1 MQMTNFGSPTVAAYY
16 VALYSQPAARRKGCS
31 RALSTSLIG
40 PSLMRKRLEILGSRY
55 DWFVPLPE
63 IPEIVK
69 IFREMIG
76 LVSHSSYQ
84 LSKLQKPFRQKC
96 RVARSGIPLLDFV
109 PNTLE
114 GSCDQSNPEWP
125 PCVRPVSRMQVAVLA
140 VA

>member
-31 RALSTSLIG
+31 RALSKLLIG
-40 PSLMRKRLEILGSRY
+40 PSLMRKRLQILGSRY

-84 LSKLQKPFRQKC
+84 LS
-96 RVARSGIPLLDFV
+96 
-109 PNTLE
+109 
-114 GSCDQSNPEWP
+114 
-125 PCVRPVSRMQVAVLA
+125 
-140 VA
+140 

>member
-1 MQMTNFGSPTVAAYY
+1 MQQSAVEIAD
-16 VALYSQPAARRKGCS
+16 R
-31 RALSTSLIG
+31 
-40 PSLMRKRLEILGSRY
+40 PSLMRKRLRFLGSRY

-84 LSKLQKPFRQKC
+84 LSKLQRPFRQKC
-96 RVARSGIPLLDFV
+96 RVARSGILLAALLDFV

-114 GSCDQSNPEWP
+114 GSCDQSNPKLP
-125 PCVRPVSRMQVAVLA
+125 PCVRPLSRMQVTVLA